1 MYPARASACCS
12 SARSATPSPPAT
24 TSTGWYGARRCCTAG
39 APAATVPSPEAQARV
54 VSAALADAGVS
65 PRTIGYLEAH
75 ASGTPLGDQIEVEAL
90 TSVYS
95 AASDDRGYCA
105 IGSAKPVIGHL
116 EAAAGIAGITK
127 VLMALRHQT
136 LPAAADVGDPHPSIH
151 WETTP
156 FRLPARAEP
165 WAPPVDP
172 ADGSPLPRRAAVSA
186 FGAGGAN
193 AHVIVEEFTAPDVPR
208 PAGGRPL
215 AVPVSARSASALREQ
230 AGRLAAHLSSGPDLE
245 LADVAHTLRAG
256 RRAMAHRL
264 AVVASTTAELADG
277 LRAFAEGRPPV
288 WPVHT
293 GTVADG
299 SDAGPARRG
308 DEDDTARRWVTGSRI
323 EWSVPEGARR
333 VSLPTYPFERSRHW
347 LGDTA
352 QPGTAAVEV
361 PPAASAGTPRRPH
374 AAVRAVHHAP
384 SAAGPRC
391 RSGRPPARVRHRSGP
406 DARAARAAPRGRH
419 RQAGHVVPAHRARHV
434 RDRAG

>member
-1 MYPARASACCS
+1 MFAGAMWNDYQLHGLDRLRAGTADIAGSWS
-12 SARSATPSPPAT
+12 SALSNRLSYAFDFAGPSLTVDTACSAGTAALHLAADAIRRGECRAALVGGVNLSLHPYKYLRLAELGLLSP
-24 TSTGWYGARRCCTAG
+24 TGRCRPFGRDADGYVPGEGVGVLLVRPLGDALASGDHVYGLVRGSALLHSGRTG
-39 APAATVPSPEAQARV
+39 GYSVPSPEAQARV

-186 FGAGGAN
+186 FGAG
-193 AHVIVEEFTAPDVPR
+193 AP
-208 PAGGRPL
+208 
-215 AVPVSARSASALREQ
+215 
-230 AGRLAAHLSSGPDLE
+230 
-245 LADVAHTLRAG
+245 
-256 RRAMAHRL
+256 
-264 AVVASTTAELADG
+264 
-277 LRAFAEGRPPV
+277 
-288 WPVHT
+288 
-293 GTVADG
+293 
-299 SDAGPARRG
+299 
-308 DEDDTARRWVTGSRI
+308 
-323 EWSVPEGARR
+323 
-333 VSLPTYPFERSRHW
+333 
-347 LGDTA
+347 
-352 QPGTAAVEV
+352 
-361 PPAASAGTPRRPH
+361 TPM
-374 AAVRAVHHAP
+374 
-384 SAAGPRC
+384 
-391 RSGRPPARVRHRSGP
+391 
-406 DARAARAAPRGRH
+406 
-419 RQAGHVVPAHRARHV
+419 
-434 RDRAG
+434 